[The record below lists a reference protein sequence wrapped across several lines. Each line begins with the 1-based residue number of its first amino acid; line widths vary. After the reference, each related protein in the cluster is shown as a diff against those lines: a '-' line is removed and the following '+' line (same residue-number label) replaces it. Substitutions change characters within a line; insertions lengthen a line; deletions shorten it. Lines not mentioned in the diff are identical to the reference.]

1 MTVFNAFM
9 KVIKKHIGS
18 IIMYTCIF
26 LSIAISISKN
36 NTNNTIENFKSTR
49 LDISCFNH
57 SNSMLADN
65 LIQYLSDNHN
75 IKSGINED
83 INSKNAV
90 GKILLRCISLLP
102 NMIGGENDE

>member
-49 LDISCFNH
+49 LDIVCFNH

-83 INSKNAV
+83 INSIRDAIYNRDADY
-90 GKILLRCISLLP
+90 ILFIP
-102 NMIGGENDE
+102 

>member
-36 NTNNTIENFKSTR
+36 NTNNTIEN
-49 LDISCFNH
+49 L
-57 SNSMLADN
+57 N
-65 LIQYLSDNHN
+65 LPDL
-75 IKSGINED
+75 
-83 INSKNAV
+83 
-90 GKILLRCISLLP
+90 ILCVLITATACWQTILYSIYQTITILNP
-102 NMIGGENDE
+102 V